1 MLSER
6 NITCMTRTS
15 IQAGAQYSIWVCYTG
30 YKLIL
35 SIYMRTQYA
44 SIYWYMCA
52 PLIHIFVWWKIYV
65 YLFITFWV

>member
-52 PLIHIFVWWKIYV
+52 PLIHIFGGENICISIYP
-65 YLFITFWV
+65 LKGK

>member
-15 IQAGAQYSIWVCYTG
+15 ILAGAQYSILGCYTG

-52 PLIHIFVWWKIYV
+52 PLYI
-65 YLFITFWV
+65 YLFGEKYMYIYLPVGG